1 MNNNIIRNVTVTVD
15 MNRMNRV
22 VNTRAVFNQRDV
34 KTAVILCNIDMGGL
48 VNLSNCTVKADI
60 LKPDGTNVVTLCQI
74 LDEEKGLVAIGL
86 NNQCLSAIGEVR
98 CELSIQ
104 SESQTLYSPVL
115 VYNVVDN
122 LFDLEN
128 EEITSQNDY
137 PILSQLISL
146 VQNIE
151 TELEGLEL
159 VIQTNE
165 LDRNNSEKIR
175 KQNEILRQEYYEQV
189 KNDIENMNRIFN
201 EKVDV
206 ISSELE
212 RLDSDVSN
220 SIGKLN
226 DTITDIQNS
235 FYEIS
240 NSFDGMI
247 EIFNSKIEGID
258 DKLVIFDS
266 KILEINTTMSE
277 CIDSTDANIS
287 KMNETIDSNINR
299 MDDAVNTFI
308 TDIKTSNDNSVINMK
323 NVIDEKIIEISN
335 NLDNINTTIS
345 DKMTY
350 VDDVLTTKIDNVEN
364 TISIIEVNESSR
376 IQAEKDRET
385 RYNNLISKFTIVET
399 DISDIISMI
408 GG

>member
-48 VNLSNCTVKADI
+48 VNLSNCTVRADI

-151 TELEGLEL
+151 TELEALEI

-165 LDRNNSEKIR
+165 LDRNNNEEIR
-175 KQNEILRQEYYEQV
+175 KQNEILRQAYLEKIKTDIIEI
-189 KNDIENMNRIFN
+189 NDIFE
-201 EKVDV
+201 EKVQL

-212 RLDSDVSN
+212 RINTDVSN
-220 SIGKLN
+220 SIKEIDETILEVENMATSMN
-226 DTITDIQNS
+226 D
-235 FYEIS
+235 
-240 NSFDGMI
+240 
-247 EIFNSKIEGID
+247 
-258 DKLVIFDS
+258 IFDS
-266 KILEINTTMSE
+266 KVELVNSKVVLLDSKLSEINQTIIDCNDTTETNINKMTHTTNSFISNIQTTMDNS
-277 CIDSTDANIS
+277 ILN
-287 KMNETIDSNINR
+287 M
-299 MDDAVNTFI
+299 
-308 TDIKTSNDNSVINMK
+308 KTSVSEKITEMETTTNNVINSIDDTINNSVEKVDMK
-323 NVIDEKIIEISN
+323 CLEVTNKMTEVDEVI
-335 NLDNINTTIS
+335 TTIE
-345 DKMTY
+345 Y
-350 VDDVLTTKIDNVEN
+350 
-364 TISIIEVNESSR
+364 NEADR
-376 IQAEKDRET
+376 IQAEMDRKNN
-385 RYNNLISKFTIVET
+385 YNELVSIFDVLDSDV
-399 DISDIISMI
+399 DDIINMI
-408 GG
+408 GEI

>member
-151 TELEGLEL
+151 TELEALEI

-165 LDRNNSEKIR
+165 LDRNNNEEIR
-175 KQNEILRQEYYEQV
+175 KQNEILRQAYLEKIKTDIIEI
-189 KNDIENMNRIFN
+189 NDIFE
-201 EKVDV
+201 EKVQL

-212 RLDSDVSN
+212 RINTDVSN
-220 SIGKLN
+220 SIKEI
-226 DTITDIQNS
+226 DETILEVENMATSMN
-235 FYEIS
+235 
-240 NSFDGMI
+240 N
-247 EIFNSKIEGID
+247 
-258 DKLVIFDS
+258 IFDS
-266 KILEINTTMSE
+266 KVELVNSKVVLLDSKLSEINQTIIDCNDATETNINKMTHTTNSFISNIQTTMDNS
-277 CIDSTDANIS
+277 ILN
-287 KMNETIDSNINR
+287 M
-299 MDDAVNTFI
+299 
-308 TDIKTSNDNSVINMK
+308 KTSVSEKITEMETTTNNAINSIDDTINNSVEKVDMK
-323 NVIDEKIIEISN
+323 CLEVTNKMTEVDEVI
-335 NLDNINTTIS
+335 TTIE
-345 DKMTY
+345 Y
-350 VDDVLTTKIDNVEN
+350 
-364 TISIIEVNESSR
+364 NEADR
-376 IQAEKDRET
+376 IQAEMDRENN
-385 RYNNLISKFTIVET
+385 YNELVSIFDVLDSDV
-399 DISDIISMI
+399 DDIINMI
-408 GG
+408 GEI

>member
-22 VNTRAVFNQRDV
+22 VNTRAVFNQRDAN
-34 KTAVILCNIDMGGL
+34 TAVILCNINMGGL

-60 LKPDGTNVVTLCQI
+60 LKPDGTKVVTLCQI

-86 NNQCLSAIGEVR
+86 NDQCLSAIGEVR

-151 TELEGLEL
+151 TELEALEI

-165 LDRNNSEKIR
+165 LDRNNNEEIR
-175 KQNEILRQEYYEQV
+175 KQNEILRQAYLEKIKTDIIEI
-189 KNDIENMNRIFN
+189 NDIFE
-201 EKVDV
+201 EKVQL

-212 RLDSDVSN
+212 RINTDVSN
-220 SIGKLN
+220 SIKEI
-226 DTITDIQNS
+226 DETILEVENMATSMN
-235 FYEIS
+235 
-240 NSFDGMI
+240 N
-247 EIFNSKIEGID
+247 
-258 DKLVIFDS
+258 VFDS
-266 KILEINTTMSE
+266 KVELVNSKVVLLDSKLSEINQTIIDCNDTTETNINKMTHTTNSFISNIQTTMDNS
-277 CIDSTDANIS
+277 ILN
-287 KMNETIDSNINR
+287 M
-299 MDDAVNTFI
+299 
-308 TDIKTSNDNSVINMK
+308 KTSVSEKITEMETTTNNVINSIDDTINNSVEKVDMK
-323 NVIDEKIIEISN
+323 CLEVTNKMTEVDEVI
-335 NLDNINTTIS
+335 TTI
-345 DKMTY
+345 
-350 VDDVLTTKIDNVEN
+350 EH
-364 TISIIEVNESSR
+364 NEADR
-376 IQAEKDRET
+376 IQAEIDRENN
-385 RYNNLISKFTIVET
+385 YNELVSIFDVLDSDV
-399 DISDIISMI
+399 DDIINMI
-408 GG
+408 GEI

>member
-48 VNLSNCTVKADI
+48 VNLSNCTVRADI

-151 TELEGLEL
+151 TELEALEI

-175 KQNEILRQEYYEQV
+175 KQNEILRQEYLE
-189 KNDIENMNRIFN
+189 KIKSDIIEINDIFE
-201 EKVDV
+201 EKVQL

-212 RLDSDVSN
+212 RINTDVSN
-220 SIGKLN
+220 SIKEIDETILEVENMATSMN
-226 DTITDIQNS
+226 D
-235 FYEIS
+235 
-240 NSFDGMI
+240 
-247 EIFNSKIEGID
+247 
-258 DKLVIFDS
+258 IFDS
-266 KILEINTTMSE
+266 KVELVNSKVVLLDSKLSEINQTIIDCNDTTETNINKMTHTTNSFISNIQTTMDNS
-277 CIDSTDANIS
+277 ILN
-287 KMNETIDSNINR
+287 M
-299 MDDAVNTFI
+299 
-308 TDIKTSNDNSVINMK
+308 KTSVSEKITEMESATNNVINSIDDTINNSVEKVDMK
-323 NVIDEKIIEISN
+323 CLEVTNKMTEVDEVI
-335 NLDNINTTIS
+335 TTIE
-345 DKMTY
+345 Y
-350 VDDVLTTKIDNVEN
+350 
-364 TISIIEVNESSR
+364 NEADR
-376 IQAEKDRET
+376 IQAEMDRKNN
-385 RYNNLISKFTIVET
+385 YNELVSIFDVLDSDV
-399 DISDIISMI
+399 DDIINMI
-408 GG
+408 GEI

>member
-86 NNQCLSAIGEVR
+86 NDQCLSAIGEVR

-151 TELEGLEL
+151 TELEALEI

-165 LDRNNSEKIR
+165 LDRNNNEETR
-175 KQNEILRQEYYEQV
+175 KQNEILRQAYLEKIKTDIIEI
-189 KNDIENMNRIFN
+189 NDIFE
-201 EKVDV
+201 EKVQL

-212 RLDSDVSN
+212 RINTDVSN
-220 SIGKLN
+220 SIKEIDETILEVENMATSMNNVFDGKVELVNSKVVLLDSKLSEINQTIIDCNDATETNINKMTHTTNSFISNIQTTMDNSILN
-226 DTITDIQNS
+226 MKTSVSEKITEMETTTNDVINSIDDTIN
-235 FYEIS
+235 
-240 NSFDGMI
+240 
-247 EIFNSKIEGID
+247 
-258 DKLVIFDS
+258 
-266 KILEINTTMSE
+266 
-277 CIDSTDANIS
+277 
-287 KMNETIDSNINR
+287 
-299 MDDAVNTFI
+299 
-308 TDIKTSNDNSVINMK
+308 NSVEKVDMK
-323 NVIDEKIIEISN
+323 CLEVTNKMTEVDEVI
-335 NLDNINTTIS
+335 TTI
-345 DKMTY
+345 
-350 VDDVLTTKIDNVEN
+350 ER
-364 TISIIEVNESSR
+364 NEADR
-376 IQAEKDRET
+376 IQAEMDRENN
-385 RYNNLISKFTIVET
+385 YNELVSIFDVLDSDV
-399 DISDIISMI
+399 DDIINMI
-408 GG
+408 GEI

>member
-1 MNNNIIRNVTVTVD
+1 MNNNIIRNVTVNVD

-34 KTAVILCNIDMGGL
+34 NTAVILCNINMGGL

-104 SESQTLYSPVL
+104 SETQILYSPVL
-115 VYNVVDN
+115 IYNVVDN

-165 LDRNNSEKIR
+165 LDRNNNEEIR
-175 KQNEILRQEYYEQV
+175 KQNEILRQAYLEKIKTDIIEI
-189 KNDIENMNRIFN
+189 NDIFE
-201 EKVDV
+201 EKVQL

-212 RLDSDVSN
+212 RINTDVSN
-220 SIGKLN
+220 SIKEI
-226 DTITDIQNS
+226 DETILEVENMATSMN
-235 FYEIS
+235 
-240 NSFDGMI
+240 N
-247 EIFNSKIEGID
+247 
-258 DKLVIFDS
+258 IFDS
-266 KILEINTTMSE
+266 KVELVNSKVVLLDSKLSEINQTIMDCNDATETNINKMTSTTNSFISKIQTTMDNSIANMKTSVNEKITEMETTTNNVINSIDDTINNSVEKVDNKCSE
-277 CIDSTDANIS
+277 LDDKLSNVDSI
-287 KMNETIDSNINR
+287 ISNI
-299 MDDAVNTFI
+299 
-308 TDIKTSNDNSVINMK
+308 
-323 NVIDEKIIEISN
+323 EN
-335 NLDNINTTIS
+335 N
-345 DKMTY
+345 
-350 VDDVLTTKIDNVEN
+350 EN
-364 TISIIEVNESSR
+364 AR

-385 RYNNLISKFTIVET
+385 KYNTLISKFSISET
-399 DISDIISMI
+399 DITDIMSMI
-408 GG
+408 GVM

>member
-48 VNLSNCTVKADI
+48 VNLSNCTVKAEI

-86 NNQCLSAIGEVR
+86 NEQCLSAIGEVR

-104 SESQTLYSPVL
+104 SETQTLYSPVL

-128 EEITSQNDY
+128 EDITSQNDY

-151 TELEGLEL
+151 TELEALEI

-165 LDRNNSEKIR
+165 LDRNNNEEIR
-175 KQNEILRQEYYEQV
+175 KENEILRQAYLEKIKTDIIEI
-189 KNDIENMNRIFN
+189 NDIFE
-201 EKVDV
+201 EKVQL

-212 RLDSDVSN
+212 RINTDVSN
-220 SIGKLN
+220 SIKEI
-226 DTITDIQNS
+226 DETILEVENMATSMN
-235 FYEIS
+235 
-240 NSFDGMI
+240 N
-247 EIFNSKIEGID
+247 
-258 DKLVIFDS
+258 IFDS
-266 KILEINTTMSE
+266 KVELVNSKVVLLDSKLSEINQTIIDCNDTTETNINKMTHTTNSFISNIQTTMDNS
-277 CIDSTDANIS
+277 ILN
-287 KMNETIDSNINR
+287 M
-299 MDDAVNTFI
+299 
-308 TDIKTSNDNSVINMK
+308 KTSVSEKITEMETTTNNVINSIDDTINNSVEKVDMK
-323 NVIDEKIIEISN
+323 CLEVTNKMTEVDEVI
-335 NLDNINTTIS
+335 TTIE
-345 DKMTY
+345 Y
-350 VDDVLTTKIDNVEN
+350 
-364 TISIIEVNESSR
+364 NEADR
-376 IQAEKDRET
+376 IQAEIDRENN
-385 RYNNLISKFTIVET
+385 YNELVSIFDVLDSDV
-399 DISDIISMI
+399 DDIINMI
-408 GG
+408 GEI

>member
-151 TELEGLEL
+151 TELEALEI

-165 LDRNNSEKIR
+165 LDRNNNEEIR
-175 KQNEILRQEYYEQV
+175 KQNEILRQAYLEKIKTDIIEI
-189 KNDIENMNRIFN
+189 NDIFE
-201 EKVDV
+201 EKVQL

-212 RLDSDVSN
+212 RINTDVSN
-220 SIGKLN
+220 SIKEI
-226 DTITDIQNS
+226 DETILEVENMATSMN
-235 FYEIS
+235 
-240 NSFDGMI
+240 N
-247 EIFNSKIEGID
+247 
-258 DKLVIFDS
+258 VFDS
-266 KILEINTTMSE
+266 KVELVNSKVVLLDSKLSEINQTIIDCNDATETNINKMTHTTNSFISNIQTTMDNS
-277 CIDSTDANIS
+277 ILN
-287 KMNETIDSNINR
+287 M
-299 MDDAVNTFI
+299 
-308 TDIKTSNDNSVINMK
+308 KTSVSEKITEMETTTNNVINSIDDTINNSVEKVDMK
-323 NVIDEKIIEISN
+323 CLEVTNKMTEVDEVI
-335 NLDNINTTIS
+335 TTIE
-345 DKMTY
+345 Y
-350 VDDVLTTKIDNVEN
+350 
-364 TISIIEVNESSR
+364 NEADR
-376 IQAEKDRET
+376 IQAEIDRENN
-385 RYNNLISKFTIVET
+385 YNELVSIFDVLDSDV
-399 DISDIISMI
+399 DDIINMI
-408 GG
+408 GEI

>member
-151 TELEGLEL
+151 TELEALEI

-165 LDRNNSEKIR
+165 LDRNNNEETR
-175 KQNEILRQEYYEQV
+175 KQNEILRQAYLEKIKTDIIEI
-189 KNDIENMNRIFN
+189 NDIFE
-201 EKVDV
+201 EKVQL

-212 RLDSDVSN
+212 RINTDVSN
-220 SIGKLN
+220 SIKEI
-226 DTITDIQNS
+226 DETILEVENMATSMN
-235 FYEIS
+235 
-240 NSFDGMI
+240 N
-247 EIFNSKIEGID
+247 
-258 DKLVIFDS
+258 IFDS
-266 KILEINTTMSE
+266 KVELIDSKVVLLDSKLSEINQTIIDCNDATETNINKMTHTTNSFISNIQTTMDNS
-277 CIDSTDANIS
+277 ILN
-287 KMNETIDSNINR
+287 M
-299 MDDAVNTFI
+299 
-308 TDIKTSNDNSVINMK
+308 KTSVSEKITEMETTTNNAINSIDDTINNSVEKVDMK
-323 NVIDEKIIEISN
+323 CLEVTNKMTEVDEVI
-335 NLDNINTTIS
+335 TTIE
-345 DKMTY
+345 Y
-350 VDDVLTTKIDNVEN
+350 
-364 TISIIEVNESSR
+364 NEADR
-376 IQAEKDRET
+376 IQAEIDRENN
-385 RYNNLISKFTIVET
+385 YNELVSIFDVLDSDV
-399 DISDIISMI
+399 DDIINMI
-408 GG
+408 GEI

>member
-165 LDRNNSEKIR
+165 LDRNNNEEIR
-175 KQNEILRQEYYEQV
+175 KQNEILRQAYLEKIKTDIIEI
-189 KNDIENMNRIFN
+189 NDIFE
-201 EKVDV
+201 EKVQL

-212 RLDSDVSN
+212 RINTDVSN
-220 SIGKLN
+220 SIKEI
-226 DTITDIQNS
+226 DETILEVENMATSMN
-235 FYEIS
+235 
-240 NSFDGMI
+240 N
-247 EIFNSKIEGID
+247 
-258 DKLVIFDS
+258 IFDS
-266 KILEINTTMSE
+266 KVELVNSKVVLLDSKLSEINQTIIDCNDATETNINKMTHTTNSFISNIQTTMDNS
-277 CIDSTDANIS
+277 ILN
-287 KMNETIDSNINR
+287 M
-299 MDDAVNTFI
+299 
-308 TDIKTSNDNSVINMK
+308 KTSVSEKITEMETTTNNVINSIDDTINNSVKKVDMK
-323 NVIDEKIIEISN
+323 CLEVTNKMTEVDEVI
-335 NLDNINTTIS
+335 TTI
-345 DKMTY
+345 
-350 VDDVLTTKIDNVEN
+350 EH
-364 TISIIEVNESSR
+364 NEADR
-376 IQAEKDRET
+376 IQAEMDRENN
-385 RYNNLISKFTIVET
+385 YNELVSIFDVLDSDV
-399 DISDIISMI
+399 DDIINMI
-408 GG
+408 GEI

>member
-151 TELEGLEL
+151 TELEALEV

-165 LDRNNSEKIR
+165 LDRNNNEEIR
-175 KQNEILRQEYYEQV
+175 KQNEILRQAYLEKIKTDIIEI
-189 KNDIENMNRIFN
+189 NDIFE
-201 EKVDV
+201 EKVQL

-212 RLDSDVSN
+212 RINTDVSN
-220 SIGKLN
+220 SIKEI
-226 DTITDIQNS
+226 DETILEVENMATSMN
-235 FYEIS
+235 
-240 NSFDGMI
+240 N
-247 EIFNSKIEGID
+247 
-258 DKLVIFDS
+258 IFDS
-266 KILEINTTMSE
+266 KVELVNSKVVLLDSKLSEINQTIIDCNDTTETNINKMTHTTNSFISNIQTTMDNS
-277 CIDSTDANIS
+277 ILN
-287 KMNETIDSNINR
+287 M
-299 MDDAVNTFI
+299 
-308 TDIKTSNDNSVINMK
+308 KTSVSEKITEMETTTNNVINSIDDTINNSVEKVDMK
-323 NVIDEKIIEISN
+323 CLEVTNKMTEVDEVI
-335 NLDNINTTIS
+335 TTIE
-345 DKMTY
+345 Y
-350 VDDVLTTKIDNVEN
+350 
-364 TISIIEVNESSR
+364 NEADR
-376 IQAEKDRET
+376 IQAEIDRENN
-385 RYNNLISKFTIVET
+385 YNELVSIFDVLDSDV
-399 DISDIISMI
+399 DDIINMI
-408 GG
+408 GEI

>member
-151 TELEGLEL
+151 TELEALEI

-165 LDRNNSEKIR
+165 LDRNNNEEIR
-175 KQNEILRQEYYEQV
+175 KQNEILRQAYLEKIKTDIIEI
-189 KNDIENMNRIFN
+189 NDIFE
-201 EKVDV
+201 EKVQL

-212 RLDSDVSN
+212 RINTDVSN
-220 SIGKLN
+220 SIKEI
-226 DTITDIQNS
+226 DETILEVENMATSMN
-235 FYEIS
+235 
-240 NSFDGMI
+240 N
-247 EIFNSKIEGID
+247 
-258 DKLVIFDS
+258 IFDS
-266 KILEINTTMSE
+266 KVELVNSKVVLLDSKLSEINQTIIDCNDATETNINKMTHTTNSFISNIQTTMDNS
-277 CIDSTDANIS
+277 ILN
-287 KMNETIDSNINR
+287 M
-299 MDDAVNTFI
+299 
-308 TDIKTSNDNSVINMK
+308 KTSVSEKITEMETTTNDVINSIDDTINNSVEKVDMK
-323 NVIDEKIIEISN
+323 CLEVTNKMTEVDEGI
-335 NLDNINTTIS
+335 TTIER
-345 DKMTY
+345 
-350 VDDVLTTKIDNVEN
+350 N
-364 TISIIEVNESSR
+364 
-376 IQAEKDRET
+376 
-385 RYNNLISKFTIVET
+385 
-399 DISDIISMI
+399 
-408 GG
+408 

>member
-1 MNNNIIRNVTVTVD
+1 MNNNIIRNVIVTVD

-115 VYNVVDN
+115 IYNVVDN

-151 TELEGLEL
+151 TELEALEL

-165 LDRNNSEKIR
+165 LDRNNNEEVR
-175 KQNEILRQEYYEQV
+175 KQNEILRREYLEKV
-189 KNDIENMNRIFN
+189 KTDIIELNDIFE
-201 EKVDV
+201 EKIQL

-212 RLDSDVSN
+212 RINTDVTN
-220 SIGKLN
+220 SIKEI
-226 DTITDIQNS
+226 DETILEVENMATSMN
-235 FYEIS
+235 
-240 NSFDGMI
+240 N
-247 EIFNSKIEGID
+247 
-258 DKLVIFDS
+258 IFDS
-266 KILEINTTMSE
+266 KVELIDNKVVLLDSKLSEINQTIMDCNDATETNINKMTSTTNSFISKIQTTMDNSIANMKTSVNEKITEMETTTNNVINSIDDTINNSVEKVDNKCSE
-277 CIDSTDANIS
+277 VDDKLSNVDSI
-287 KMNETIDSNINR
+287 ISNI
-299 MDDAVNTFI
+299 
-308 TDIKTSNDNSVINMK
+308 
-323 NVIDEKIIEISN
+323 EN
-335 NLDNINTTIS
+335 N
-345 DKMTY
+345 
-350 VDDVLTTKIDNVEN
+350 EN
-364 TISIIEVNESSR
+364 AR

-385 RYNNLISKFTIVET
+385 KYNTLISKFSISET
-399 DISDIISMI
+399 DITDIMSMI
-408 GG
+408 GVM

>member
-86 NNQCLSAIGEVR
+86 NDQCLSAIGEVR

-104 SESQTLYSPVL
+104 SETQILYSPVL
-115 VYNVVDN
+115 IYNVVDN

-137 PILSQLISL
+137 TILSQLISL

-151 TELEGLEL
+151 TELEALEL

-165 LDRNNSEKIR
+165 LDRNNNEEVR
-175 KQNEILRQEYYEQV
+175 KQNEILRQAYLEKIKTDIIEI
-189 KNDIENMNRIFN
+189 NDIFE
-201 EKVDV
+201 EKVQL

-212 RLDSDVSN
+212 RINTDVSN
-220 SIGKLN
+220 SIKEI
-226 DTITDIQNS
+226 DETILEVENMATSMN
-235 FYEIS
+235 
-240 NSFDGMI
+240 N
-247 EIFNSKIEGID
+247 
-258 DKLVIFDS
+258 IFDS
-266 KILEINTTMSE
+266 KVELVDSKVVLLDSKLSEINQTIIDCNDTTETNINKMTHTTNSFISNIQTTMDNS
-277 CIDSTDANIS
+277 ILN
-287 KMNETIDSNINR
+287 M
-299 MDDAVNTFI
+299 
-308 TDIKTSNDNSVINMK
+308 KTSVSEKITEMESTTNNVINSIDDTINNSVEKVDMK
-323 NVIDEKIIEISN
+323 CLEVTNKMTEVDEVI
-335 NLDNINTTIS
+335 TTI
-345 DKMTY
+345 
-350 VDDVLTTKIDNVEN
+350 EN
-364 TISIIEVNESSR
+364 NEADR
-376 IQAEKDRET
+376 IQAEMDRENN
-385 RYNNLISKFTIVET
+385 YNELVSIFDVLDSDV
-399 DISDIISMI
+399 DDIINMI
-408 GG
+408 GEI

>member
-151 TELEGLEL
+151 TELEALEL

-165 LDRNNSEKIR
+165 LDRNNNEEVR
-175 KQNEILRQEYYEQV
+175 KQNEILRQAYLEKIKTDIIEI
-189 KNDIENMNRIFN
+189 NDIFE
-201 EKVDV
+201 EKVQL

-212 RLDSDVSN
+212 RINTDVSN
-220 SIGKLN
+220 SIKEI
-226 DTITDIQNS
+226 DETILEVENMATSMN
-235 FYEIS
+235 
-240 NSFDGMI
+240 N
-247 EIFNSKIEGID
+247 
-258 DKLVIFDS
+258 IFDS
-266 KILEINTTMSE
+266 KVELVNSKVVLLDSKLSEINQTIIDCNDATETNINKMTHTTNSFISNIQTTMDNS
-277 CIDSTDANIS
+277 ILN
-287 KMNETIDSNINR
+287 M
-299 MDDAVNTFI
+299 
-308 TDIKTSNDNSVINMK
+308 KTSVSEKITEMETTTNNVINSIDDTINNSVEKVDMK
-323 NVIDEKIIEISN
+323 CLEVTNKMTEVDEVI
-335 NLDNINTTIS
+335 TTI
-345 DKMTY
+345 
-350 VDDVLTTKIDNVEN
+350 EH
-364 TISIIEVNESSR
+364 NEADR
-376 IQAEKDRET
+376 IQAEIDRENN
-385 RYNNLISKFTIVET
+385 YNELVSIFDVLDSDV
-399 DISDIISMI
+399 DDIINMI
-408 GG
+408 GEI

>member
-60 LKPDGTNVVTLCQI
+60 LKPDGTKVVTLCQI

-86 NNQCLSAIGEVR
+86 NDQCLSAIGEVR

-151 TELEGLEL
+151 TELEALEL

-165 LDRNNSEKIR
+165 LDRNNNEEVR
-175 KQNEILRQEYYEQV
+175 KQNEILRQAYLEKIKTDIIEI
-189 KNDIENMNRIFN
+189 NDIFE
-201 EKVDV
+201 EKVQL

-212 RLDSDVSN
+212 RINTDVSN
-220 SIGKLN
+220 SIKEI
-226 DTITDIQNS
+226 DETILEVENMATSMN
-235 FYEIS
+235 
-240 NSFDGMI
+240 N
-247 EIFNSKIEGID
+247 
-258 DKLVIFDS
+258 VFDS
-266 KILEINTTMSE
+266 KVELVNSKVVLLDSKLSEINQTIIDCNDTTETNINKMTHTTNSFISNIQTTMDNS
-277 CIDSTDANIS
+277 ILN
-287 KMNETIDSNINR
+287 M
-299 MDDAVNTFI
+299 
-308 TDIKTSNDNSVINMK
+308 KTSVSEKITEMETTTNNVINSIDDTINNSVEKVDMK
-323 NVIDEKIIEISN
+323 CLEVTNKMTEVDEVI
-335 NLDNINTTIS
+335 TTI
-345 DKMTY
+345 
-350 VDDVLTTKIDNVEN
+350 EH
-364 TISIIEVNESSR
+364 NEADR
-376 IQAEKDRET
+376 IQAEIDRENN
-385 RYNNLISKFTIVET
+385 YNELVSIFDVLDSDV
-399 DISDIISMI
+399 DDIINMI
-408 GG
+408 GEI

>member
-48 VNLSNCTVKADI
+48 VNLSNCTVRADI

-151 TELEGLEL
+151 TELEALEI

-175 KQNEILRQEYYEQV
+175 KQNEILRQEYLE
-189 KNDIENMNRIFN
+189 KIKSDIIEINDIFE
-201 EKVDV
+201 EKVQL

-212 RLDSDVSN
+212 RINTDVSN
-220 SIGKLN
+220 SIKEIDETILEVENMATSMN
-226 DTITDIQNS
+226 D
-235 FYEIS
+235 
-240 NSFDGMI
+240 
-247 EIFNSKIEGID
+247 
-258 DKLVIFDS
+258 IFDS
-266 KILEINTTMSE
+266 KVELVNSKVVLLDSKLSEINQTIIDCNDTTETNINKMTHTTNSFISNIQTTMDNS
-277 CIDSTDANIS
+277 ILN
-287 KMNETIDSNINR
+287 M
-299 MDDAVNTFI
+299 
-308 TDIKTSNDNSVINMK
+308 KTSVSEKITEMETTTNNVINSIDDTINNSVEKVDMK
-323 NVIDEKIIEISN
+323 CLEVTNKMTEVDEVI
-335 NLDNINTTIS
+335 TTIE
-345 DKMTY
+345 Y
-350 VDDVLTTKIDNVEN
+350 
-364 TISIIEVNESSR
+364 NEADR
-376 IQAEKDRET
+376 IQAEMDRKNN
-385 RYNNLISKFTIVET
+385 YNELVSIFDVLDSDV
-399 DISDIISMI
+399 DDIINMI
-408 GG
+408 GEI

>member
-60 LKPDGTNVVTLCQI
+60 LKPDGTKVVTLCQI

-104 SESQTLYSPVL
+104 SETQILYSPVL
-115 VYNVVDN
+115 IYNVVDN

-165 LDRNNSEKIR
+165 LDRNNNEEIR
-175 KQNEILRQEYYEQV
+175 KQNEILRQAYLEKIKTDIIEI
-189 KNDIENMNRIFN
+189 NDIFE
-201 EKVDV
+201 EKVQL

-212 RLDSDVSN
+212 RINTDVSN
-220 SIGKLN
+220 SIKEI
-226 DTITDIQNS
+226 DETILEVENMATSMN
-235 FYEIS
+235 
-240 NSFDGMI
+240 N
-247 EIFNSKIEGID
+247 
-258 DKLVIFDS
+258 IFDS
-266 KILEINTTMSE
+266 KVELVNSKVALLDSKLSEINQTIMD
-277 CIDSTDANIS
+277 CNDAT
-287 KMNETIDSNINR
+287 ETNINK
-299 MDDAVNTFI
+299 MTSTTNTFI
-308 TDIKTSNDNSVINMK
+308 SKIQTTMDNSIANMKTSVNEKITEMETTTNNVINSIDDTINNSVEKVDMK
-323 NVIDEKIIEISN
+323 CLEVTNKMTEVDEVI
-335 NLDNINTTIS
+335 TTI
-345 DKMTY
+345 
-350 VDDVLTTKIDNVEN
+350 EH
-364 TISIIEVNESSR
+364 NEADR
-376 IQAEKDRET
+376 IQAEIDRENN
-385 RYNNLISKFTIVET
+385 YNELVSIFNVLDSDV
-399 DISDIISMI
+399 DDIINMI
-408 GG
+408 GEI

>member
-151 TELEGLEL
+151 TELEALEI

-175 KQNEILRQEYYEQV
+175 KQNEILRQEYLE
-189 KNDIENMNRIFN
+189 KIKSDIIEINDIFE
-201 EKVDV
+201 EKVQL

-212 RLDSDVSN
+212 RINTDVSN
-220 SIGKLN
+220 SIKEIDETILEVENMATSMN
-226 DTITDIQNS
+226 D
-235 FYEIS
+235 
-240 NSFDGMI
+240 
-247 EIFNSKIEGID
+247 
-258 DKLVIFDS
+258 IFDS
-266 KILEINTTMSE
+266 KVELVNSKVVLLDSKLSEINQTIIDCNDTTETNINKMTHTTNSFISNIQTTMDNS
-277 CIDSTDANIS
+277 ILN
-287 KMNETIDSNINR
+287 M
-299 MDDAVNTFI
+299 
-308 TDIKTSNDNSVINMK
+308 KTSVSEKITEMETTTNNVINSIDDTINNSVEKVDMK
-323 NVIDEKIIEISN
+323 CLEVTNKMTEVDEVI
-335 NLDNINTTIS
+335 TTIE
-345 DKMTY
+345 Y
-350 VDDVLTTKIDNVEN
+350 
-364 TISIIEVNESSR
+364 NEADR
-376 IQAEKDRET
+376 IQAEMDRKNN
-385 RYNNLISKFTIVET
+385 YNELVSIFDVLDSDV
-399 DISDIISMI
+399 DDIINMI
-408 GG
+408 GEI

>member
-151 TELEGLEL
+151 TELEALEI

-165 LDRNNSEKIR
+165 LDRNNNEEIR
-175 KQNEILRQEYYEQV
+175 KQNEILRQAYLEKIKTDIIEI
-189 KNDIENMNRIFN
+189 NDIFE
-201 EKVDV
+201 EKVQL

-212 RLDSDVSN
+212 RINTDVYNSINEINETISEVESMATSINDIFDSKVDMVDSKISSFESKIMEVNQTISSCNNATETNINKMTSVTNSFISNMQTTMDNSIRSMESTVSEKITEMKNTTSEVINSIDTTIDGSVEKVDAKCLEVTNKMTEVDEVITTIEHNEADRIQAETDRENNYNELVSIFDVLDSDV
-220 SIGKLN
+220 
-226 DTITDIQNS
+226 DDI
-235 FYEIS
+235 
-240 NSFDGMI
+240 
-247 EIFNSKIEGID
+247 
-258 DKLVIFDS
+258 
-266 KILEINTTMSE
+266 
-277 CIDSTDANIS
+277 
-287 KMNETIDSNINR
+287 
-299 MDDAVNTFI
+299 
-308 TDIKTSNDNSVINMK
+308 INM
-323 NVIDEKIIEISN
+323 IGEI
-335 NLDNINTTIS
+335 
-345 DKMTY
+345 
-350 VDDVLTTKIDNVEN
+350 
-364 TISIIEVNESSR
+364 
-376 IQAEKDRET
+376 
-385 RYNNLISKFTIVET
+385 
-399 DISDIISMI
+399 
-408 GG
+408 

>member
-151 TELEGLEL
+151 TELEALEI

-165 LDRNNSEKIR
+165 LDRNNNEEIR
-175 KQNEILRQEYYEQV
+175 KQNEILRQAYLEKIKTDIIEI
-189 KNDIENMNRIFN
+189 NDIFE
-201 EKVDV
+201 EKVQL

-212 RLDSDVSN
+212 RINTDVSN
-220 SIGKLN
+220 SIKEI
-226 DTITDIQNS
+226 DETILEVENMATSMN
-235 FYEIS
+235 
-240 NSFDGMI
+240 N
-247 EIFNSKIEGID
+247 
-258 DKLVIFDS
+258 IFDS
-266 KILEINTTMSE
+266 KVELVNSKVVLLDSKLSEINQTIIDCNDATETNINKMTHTTNSFISNIQTTMDNS
-277 CIDSTDANIS
+277 ILN
-287 KMNETIDSNINR
+287 M
-299 MDDAVNTFI
+299 
-308 TDIKTSNDNSVINMK
+308 KTSVSEKITEMETTTNNVINSIDDTINNSVKKVDMK
-323 NVIDEKIIEISN
+323 CLEVTNKMTEVDEVI
-335 NLDNINTTIS
+335 TTIE
-345 DKMTY
+345 Y
-350 VDDVLTTKIDNVEN
+350 
-364 TISIIEVNESSR
+364 NEADR
-376 IQAEKDRET
+376 IQAEMDRENN
-385 RYNNLISKFTIVET
+385 YNELVSIFDVLDSDV
-399 DISDIISMI
+399 DDIINII
-408 GG
+408 GDI

>member
-151 TELEGLEL
+151 TELEALEI

-165 LDRNNSEKIR
+165 LDRNNNEEIR
-175 KQNEILRQEYYEQV
+175 KQNEILRQAYLEKIKTDIIEI
-189 KNDIENMNRIFN
+189 NDIFE
-201 EKVDV
+201 EKVQL

-212 RLDSDVSN
+212 RINTDVSN
-220 SIGKLN
+220 SIKEI
-226 DTITDIQNS
+226 DETILEVENMATSMN
-235 FYEIS
+235 
-240 NSFDGMI
+240 N
-247 EIFNSKIEGID
+247 
-258 DKLVIFDS
+258 IFDS
-266 KILEINTTMSE
+266 KVELVNSKVVLLDSKLSEINQTIIDCNDATETNINKMTHTTNSFISNIQTTMDNS
-277 CIDSTDANIS
+277 ILN
-287 KMNETIDSNINR
+287 M
-299 MDDAVNTFI
+299 
-308 TDIKTSNDNSVINMK
+308 KTSVSEKITEMETTTNDVINSIDDTINNSVEKVDMK
-323 NVIDEKIIEISN
+323 CLEVTNKMTEVDEVI
-335 NLDNINTTIS
+335 TTIE
-345 DKMTY
+345 Y
-350 VDDVLTTKIDNVEN
+350 
-364 TISIIEVNESSR
+364 NEADR
-376 IQAEKDRET
+376 IQAEMDRENN
-385 RYNNLISKFTIVET
+385 YNELVSIFDVLDSDV
-399 DISDIISMI
+399 DDIINMI
-408 GG
+408 GEI

>member
-34 KTAVILCNIDMGGL
+34 NTAVILCNINMGGL

-104 SESQTLYSPVL
+104 SETQILYSPVL
-115 VYNVVDN
+115 IYNVVDN

-151 TELEGLEL
+151 TELEALEL

-165 LDRNNSEKIR
+165 LDRNNNEEVR
-175 KQNEILRQEYYEQV
+175 KQNEILRREYLEKV
-189 KNDIENMNRIFN
+189 KTDIIELNDIFE
-201 EKVDV
+201 EKIQL

-212 RLDSDVSN
+212 RINTDVFN
-220 SIGKLN
+220 SIKEI
-226 DTITDIQNS
+226 DETILEVENMATSMN
-235 FYEIS
+235 
-240 NSFDGMI
+240 N
-247 EIFNSKIEGID
+247 
-258 DKLVIFDS
+258 IFDS
-266 KILEINTTMSE
+266 KVELIDSKVVLLDSKLSEINQTIMDCNDVTETNINKMTSTTNSFISKIQTTMDNSIANMKTSVNEKITEMETTTNNVINSIDDTINNSVEKVDNKCSE
-277 CIDSTDANIS
+277 VDDKLTNVDSVI
-287 KMNETIDSNINR
+287 SNI
-299 MDDAVNTFI
+299 
-308 TDIKTSNDNSVINMK
+308 
-323 NVIDEKIIEISN
+323 EN
-335 NLDNINTTIS
+335 N
-345 DKMTY
+345 
-350 VDDVLTTKIDNVEN
+350 EN
-364 TISIIEVNESSR
+364 AR

-385 RYNNLISKFTIVET
+385 KYNTLISKFSISET
-399 DISDIISMI
+399 DITDIMSMI
-408 GG
+408 GVM

>member
-104 SESQTLYSPVL
+104 SETQILYSPVL
-115 VYNVVDN
+115 IYNVVDN

-151 TELEGLEL
+151 TELEALEL

-165 LDRNNSEKIR
+165 LDRNNNEEVR
-175 KQNEILRQEYYEQV
+175 KQNEILRREYLEKV
-189 KNDIENMNRIFN
+189 KTDIIELNDIFE
-201 EKVDV
+201 EKIQL

-212 RLDSDVSN
+212 RINTDVSN
-220 SIGKLN
+220 SIKEI
-226 DTITDIQNS
+226 DETILEVENMATSMN
-235 FYEIS
+235 
-240 NSFDGMI
+240 N
-247 EIFNSKIEGID
+247 
-258 DKLVIFDS
+258 IFDS
-266 KILEINTTMSE
+266 KIELVNSKVVLLDSKLSEINQTIIDCNDATETNINKMISTTNSFISEIQTTMDNSIVNMKTSVNEKITEMETTTNNVINSIDDTINNSIEKVDNKCSE
-277 CIDSTDANIS
+277 VDDKLTNVDSI
-287 KMNETIDSNINR
+287 ISNI
-299 MDDAVNTFI
+299 
-308 TDIKTSNDNSVINMK
+308 
-323 NVIDEKIIEISN
+323 EN
-335 NLDNINTTIS
+335 N
-345 DKMTY
+345 
-350 VDDVLTTKIDNVEN
+350 EN
-364 TISIIEVNESSR
+364 AR
-376 IQAEKDRET
+376 IQAEIDRET
-385 RYNNLISKFTIVET
+385 KYNTLISKFSISET
-399 DISDIISMI
+399 DITDIISMI
-408 GG
+408 GVM

>member
-151 TELEGLEL
+151 TELEALEI

-165 LDRNNSEKIR
+165 LDRNNNEEIR
-175 KQNEILRQEYYEQV
+175 KQNEILRQAYLEKIKTDIIEI
-189 KNDIENMNRIFN
+189 NDIFE
-201 EKVDV
+201 EKVQL

-212 RLDSDVSN
+212 RINTDVSN
-220 SIGKLN
+220 SIKEI
-226 DTITDIQNS
+226 DETILEVENMATSMN
-235 FYEIS
+235 
-240 NSFDGMI
+240 N
-247 EIFNSKIEGID
+247 
-258 DKLVIFDS
+258 IFDS
-266 KILEINTTMSE
+266 KVELVNSKVVLLDSKLSEINQTIIDCNDATETNINKMTHTTNSFISNIQTTMDNS
-277 CIDSTDANIS
+277 ILN
-287 KMNETIDSNINR
+287 M
-299 MDDAVNTFI
+299 
-308 TDIKTSNDNSVINMK
+308 KTSVSEKITEMETTTNNVINSIDDTINNSVKKVDMK
-323 NVIDEKIIEISN
+323 CLEVTNKMTEVDEVI
-335 NLDNINTTIS
+335 TTIE
-345 DKMTY
+345 Y
-350 VDDVLTTKIDNVEN
+350 
-364 TISIIEVNESSR
+364 NEADR
-376 IQAEKDRET
+376 IQAEMDRENN
-385 RYNNLISKFTIVET
+385 YNELVSIFDVLDSDV
-399 DISDIISMI
+399 DDIINMI
-408 GG
+408 GEI

>member
-86 NNQCLSAIGEVR
+86 NDQCLSAIGEVR

-104 SESQTLYSPVL
+104 SETQTLYSPVL

-151 TELEGLEL
+151 TELEALEI

-165 LDRNNSEKIR
+165 LDRNNNEEIR
-175 KQNEILRQEYYEQV
+175 KQNEILRQAYLEKIKTDIIEI
-189 KNDIENMNRIFN
+189 NDIFE
-201 EKVDV
+201 EKVQL

-212 RLDSDVSN
+212 RINTDVSN
-220 SIGKLN
+220 SIKEI
-226 DTITDIQNS
+226 DETILEVENMATSMN
-235 FYEIS
+235 
-240 NSFDGMI
+240 N
-247 EIFNSKIEGID
+247 
-258 DKLVIFDS
+258 VFDS
-266 KILEINTTMSE
+266 KVELVNSKVVLLDSKLSEINQTIIDCNDATETNINKMTHTTNSFISNIQTTMDNS
-277 CIDSTDANIS
+277 ILN
-287 KMNETIDSNINR
+287 M
-299 MDDAVNTFI
+299 
-308 TDIKTSNDNSVINMK
+308 KTSVSEKITEMETTTNNVINSIDDTINNSVEKVDMK
-323 NVIDEKIIEISN
+323 CLEVTNKMTEVDEVI
-335 NLDNINTTIS
+335 TTIE
-345 DKMTY
+345 Y
-350 VDDVLTTKIDNVEN
+350 
-364 TISIIEVNESSR
+364 NEADR
-376 IQAEKDRET
+376 IQAEIDRENN
-385 RYNNLISKFTIVET
+385 YNELVSIFDVLDSDV
-399 DISDIISMI
+399 DDIINMI
-408 GG
+408 GEI

>member
-104 SESQTLYSPVL
+104 SETQTLYSPVL

-151 TELEGLEL
+151 TELEALEI

-165 LDRNNSEKIR
+165 LDRNNNEEIR
-175 KQNEILRQEYYEQV
+175 KQNEILRQAYLEKIKTDIIEI
-189 KNDIENMNRIFN
+189 NDIFE
-201 EKVDV
+201 EKVQL

-212 RLDSDVSN
+212 RINTDVSN
-220 SIGKLN
+220 SIKEI
-226 DTITDIQNS
+226 DETILEVENMATSMN
-235 FYEIS
+235 
-240 NSFDGMI
+240 N
-247 EIFNSKIEGID
+247 
-258 DKLVIFDS
+258 IFDS
-266 KILEINTTMSE
+266 KVELIDSKVVLLDSKLSEINQTIMDCNDATETNINKMTSTTNSFISKIQTTMDNSIANMKTSVNEKITEMETTTNNVINSIDDTINNSVEKVDNKCSE
-277 CIDSTDANIS
+277 VDDKLTNVDSI
-287 KMNETIDSNINR
+287 ISNI
-299 MDDAVNTFI
+299 
-308 TDIKTSNDNSVINMK
+308 
-323 NVIDEKIIEISN
+323 EN
-335 NLDNINTTIS
+335 N
-345 DKMTY
+345 
-350 VDDVLTTKIDNVEN
+350 EN
-364 TISIIEVNESSR
+364 AR
-376 IQAEKDRET
+376 IQAEIDRET
-385 RYNNLISKFTIVET
+385 KYNTLISKFSISET
-399 DISDIISMI
+399 DITDIISMI
-408 GG
+408 GVM

>member
-151 TELEGLEL
+151 TELEALEI

-165 LDRNNSEKIR
+165 LDRNNNEEIR
-175 KQNEILRQEYYEQV
+175 KQNEILRQAYLEKIKTDIIEI
-189 KNDIENMNRIFN
+189 NDIFE
-201 EKVDV
+201 EKVQL

-212 RLDSDVSN
+212 RINTDVSN
-220 SIGKLN
+220 SIKEI
-226 DTITDIQNS
+226 DETILEVENMATSMN
-235 FYEIS
+235 
-240 NSFDGMI
+240 N
-247 EIFNSKIEGID
+247 
-258 DKLVIFDS
+258 IFDS
-266 KILEINTTMSE
+266 KVELVNSKVVLLDSKLSEINQTIIDCNDATETNINKMTHTTNSFISNIQTTMDNS
-277 CIDSTDANIS
+277 ILN
-287 KMNETIDSNINR
+287 M
-299 MDDAVNTFI
+299 
-308 TDIKTSNDNSVINMK
+308 KTSVSEKITEMETTTNNVINSIDDTINNSVEKVDMK
-323 NVIDEKIIEISN
+323 CLEVTNKMTEVDEVI
-335 NLDNINTTIS
+335 TTIE
-345 DKMTY
+345 Y
-350 VDDVLTTKIDNVEN
+350 
-364 TISIIEVNESSR
+364 NEADR
-376 IQAEKDRET
+376 IQAEIDRENN
-385 RYNNLISKFTIVET
+385 YNELVSIFDVLDSDV
-399 DISDIISMI
+399 DDIINMI
-408 GG
+408 GEI

>member
-104 SESQTLYSPVL
+104 SETQTLYSPVL

-151 TELEGLEL
+151 TELEALEI

-165 LDRNNSEKIR
+165 LDRNNNEEIR
-175 KQNEILRQEYYEQV
+175 KQNEILRQAYLEKIKTDIIEI
-189 KNDIENMNRIFN
+189 NDIFE
-201 EKVDV
+201 EKVQL

-212 RLDSDVSN
+212 RINTDVSN
-220 SIGKLN
+220 SIKEI
-226 DTITDIQNS
+226 DETILEVENVATSMN
-235 FYEIS
+235 
-240 NSFDGMI
+240 N
-247 EIFNSKIEGID
+247 
-258 DKLVIFDS
+258 IFDS
-266 KILEINTTMSE
+266 KVELVNSKVVLLDSKLSEINQTIIDCNDATETNINKMTHTTNSFISNIQTTMDNS
-277 CIDSTDANIS
+277 ILN
-287 KMNETIDSNINR
+287 M
-299 MDDAVNTFI
+299 
-308 TDIKTSNDNSVINMK
+308 KTSVSEKITEMESTTNNVINSIDDTINNSVEKVDMK
-323 NVIDEKIIEISN
+323 CLEVTNKMTEVDEVI
-335 NLDNINTTIS
+335 TTI
-345 DKMTY
+345 
-350 VDDVLTTKIDNVEN
+350 EH
-364 TISIIEVNESSR
+364 NEADR
-376 IQAEKDRET
+376 IQAEIDRENN
-385 RYNNLISKFTIVET
+385 YNELVSIFDVLDSDV
-399 DISDIISMI
+399 DDIINMI
-408 GG
+408 GEI